1 MMRLWAEKIQ
11 HGAYAAFYRQS
22 WVHAL
27 RRQCTGLHRCDEGA
41 VPGCQASLLCLC
53 NRPWRVRDARDE
65 RRRRALAGRP
75 ILAVLSGS
83 SLGDCTVVVTRSRNF
98 TFEAGGRC
106 PCSTFRCFVKNHQEF
121 FCTLGHH
128 GWQVD
133 ADDRGASQTLMAAF
147 FFTTSCVEALFIA
160 LRNDF

>member
-98 TFEAGGRC
+98 TF
-106 PCSTFRCFVKNHQEF
+106 VK
-121 FCTLGHH
+121 
-128 GWQVD
+128 VD
-133 ADDRGASQTLMAAF
+133 AVPAALSGAS
-147 FFTTSCVEALFIA
+147 
-160 LRNDF
+160 